1 MCHHPSF
8 PFWHFCCFLVCCV
21 QLLVFHFDIFA
32 ISFVSLLVL
41 YLPFEVQAG
50 AHLQFIVVFFVF
62 LLVLPFEVVKVPIP
76 SSLSWFSSSCWYYL
90 LKYKWVP
97 TPSSFLL
104 MFHCPLDCNVLLEFL
119 MVSLWLQV
127 LTGGCS
133 CASAN
138 YVILLLVSTKWW
150 SWWWSSLWCSKL

>member
-8 PFWHFCCFLVCCV
+8 PFWHFCCFVCCA
-21 QLLVFHFDIFA
+21 QLWFSILTFLLLFLFFCWYYTYLLRYKRVPIL
-32 ISFVSLLVL
+32 SSLLCSL
-41 YLPFEVQAG
+41 SSCWYYL
-50 AHLQFIVVFFVF
+50 LKYM
-62 LLVLPFEVVKVPIP
+62 KVPIP

-119 MVSLWLQV
+119 MVSLWLHV
-127 LTGGCS
+127 FTSGCS
-133 CASAN
+133 CASAD
-138 YVILLLVSTKWW
+138 YVALLLVSTKW
-150 SWWWSSLWCSKL
+150 